1 MNWTWKFCMLNMC
14 VCSSTIK
21 DFVIKKFPYSIYQ
34 FLAHYAFYTVCSV
47 SSAPHFLGRNSWLI
61 PIWVK
66 SIMGICQNIG
76 LLENDGKLNICQ
88 CIRKDRKVLPR
99 AGLTQNPWAFE
110 FCHNSRKKWENDS
123 DDWLENERST
133 YLKFQYHES
142 ILGI

>member
-1 MNWTWKFCMLNMC
+1 MKWIEPENFVCWIC
-14 VCSSTIK
+14 V
-21 DFVIKKFPYSIYQ
+21 FVVVELKILLL

-133 YLKFQYHES
+133 YLKFQ
-142 ILGI
+142 LGI